1 MRNMNKLIQF
11 LRGFK
16 ATYIFYNFLHRK
28 ELLHNENAYKSAD
41 IKRPLFWTLSS
52 EDFKDADNTSPWLDQ
67 PNALEQLKMLPK
79 YAEFTPV
86 LQEKLVGWVN
96 DGYIILEDFFSK
108 EQVQQ
113 ANIDVERLLKTCD
126 IEQLPN
132 GKIMF
137 AFKKSDILRSMAA
150 DSQLIALLEF
160 ILGKEIIPF
169 QTINFIHG
177 SEQRAHS
184 DSIHMTT
191 HPQGYMLASWIALE
205 DTDADNGPLLYYPGS
220 HRLPYLMNKDY
231 AHKSSFLTVDSNY
244 TGYENKVEEVITH
257 TDFPMHTLH
266 VKAGS
271 LLIWHANLIHGG
283 SAINDPRR
291 TRKSMVT
298 HYYAKDVVK
307 YHEITQRPSLL
318 TP

>member
-1 MRNMNKLIQF
+1 MKNIIQF

-16 ATYIFYNFLHRK
+16 LTYIVYNFLHGK
-28 ELLHNENAYKSAD
+28 ELTHNKEAYKNAHF
-41 IKRPLFWTLSS
+41 KKPLFWTLSS
-52 EDFKDADNTSPWLDQ
+52 EDFTDLDNPSPWLDQ
-67 PNALEQLKMLPK
+67 PNALEQLKSHPK
-79 YAEFTPV
+79 FAGFSPI
-86 LQEKLVGWVN
+86 LQEKLVGWVEK
-96 DGYIILEDFFSK
+96 GYIILDNFFSLD
-108 EQVQQ
+108 QVQQ
-113 ANIDVERLLKTCD
+113 ANADIEELLKTGT

-137 AFKKSDILRSMAA
+137 AFKKSAILHDMAA
-150 DSQLIALLEF
+150 NSELVALLAF

-177 SEQRAHS
+177 SQQRAHS

-244 TGYENKVEEVITH
+244 TGYENKVEEVLTH
-257 TDFPMHTLH
+257 EDFPMHTLH

-283 SAINDPRR
+283 SAINDPKR

-298 HYYAKDVVK
+298 HYYAKDVIK
-307 YHEITQRPSLL
+307 YHEITQRPTLISDRR
-318 TP
+318 

>member
-1 MRNMNKLIQF
+1 MNKIIQF

-16 ATYIFYNFLHRK
+16 LTYILYNFLHRK
-28 ELLHNENAYKSAD
+28 ELKHNQDAYKNAD
-41 IKRPLFWTLSS
+41 FKKPLFWTLSS
-52 EDFKDADNTSPWLDQ
+52 EDFTELENPSPWLDQ
-67 PNALEQLKMLPK
+67 SDALEKLKTHPK
-79 YAEFTPV
+79 YVEFSPV
-86 LQEKLVGWVN
+86 LQEKLVGWVES
-96 DGYIILEDFFSK
+96 GYIILDNFFSLD
-108 EQVQQ
+108 QVQQ
-113 ANIDVERLLKTCD
+113 ANADIERLLKTGK
-126 IEQLPN
+126 IEQLAN

-137 AFKKSDILRSMAA
+137 AFKKSAILHDMAA
-150 DSQLIALLEF
+150 NSELIALLEF

-177 SEQRAHS
+177 SQQRAHS

-231 AHKSSFLTVDSNY
+231 DHKSSFLTVDSNY
-244 TGYENKVEEVITH
+244 TGYENKVEEVLTH
-257 TDFPMHTLH
+257 KDFPMHTLH

-283 SAINDPRR
+283 SAINDPKR

-298 HYYAKDVVK
+298 HYYAKDVIK